1 MKKDAGHSISK
12 IGCPFFDNGGASK
25 SGLAWNF
32 GHRLRSRNISFDTPV
47 ISRYEYRIEGSM
59 LGADNGPTI

>member
-32 GHRLRSRNISFDTPV
+32 GHRLRSRNISFDT
-47 ISRYEYRIEGSM
+47 SG
-59 LGADNGPTI
+59 DFTI

>member
-32 GHRLRSRNISFDTPV
+32 GHRFTIP
-47 ISRYEYRIEGSM
+47 EYIF
-59 LGADNGPTI
+59 